1 MAALPT
7 LSRRERAPL
16 VTDAIPPSLRRG
28 GATPRQVLVLCLVG
42 AIVLAL
48 FASRDTPGWAERRGD
63 SALDH
68 LLAKVRRAVE
78 GAGLLARAVYVER
91 GTMPDERIL
100 PLAECRE
107 ARGAYFAMVLI
118 PGEGR
123 RL

>member
-68 LLAKVRRAVE
+68 RLRDIAGAWDAAMETLGLTDPHEALRAAM
-78 GAGLLARAVYVER
+78 GRALDR
-91 GTMPDERIL
+91 QWIDSGD
-100 PLAECRE
+100 
-107 ARGAYFAMVLI
+107 
-118 PGEGR
+118 
-123 RL
+123 